1 MTSANAPSSAGQRL
15 LFVDIVR
22 AYACVM
28 MVFGHTFNDLL
39 NESIRQ
45 TVLFAEWQHFR
56 GLTAPTFLFVSGF
69 AFCKNDF

>member
-15 LFVDIVR
+15 LVDIVR

-45 TVLFAEWQHFR
+45 TVLFAECS
-56 GLTAPTFLFVSGF
+56 TSA
-69 AFCKNDF
+69 A